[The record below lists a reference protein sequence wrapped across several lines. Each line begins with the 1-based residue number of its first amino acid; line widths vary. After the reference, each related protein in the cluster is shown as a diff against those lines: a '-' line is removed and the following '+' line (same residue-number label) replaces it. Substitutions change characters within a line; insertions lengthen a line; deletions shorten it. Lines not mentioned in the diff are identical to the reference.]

1 MADDIFVWLHHLQN
15 VAQRPVTA
23 TPAPATPVTLHKR
36 ACNTAA
42 HSQCAGGKEKASDD
56 DDMHAE
62 EGTEETLMPDDD
74 DSEGAGGDAAG
85 GGDAQGAN
93 LRGEM

>member
-1 MADDIFVWLHHLQN
+1 MADDFFVCLDHLQN

-36 ACNTAA
+36 TCNTAA
-42 HSQCAGGKEKASDD
+42 HSQAGGKEKASDD

-74 DSEGAGGDAAG
+74 NGEGAGGDAAG
-85 GGDAQGAN
+85 GGEAQGAN